1 MFKKNIQAVIWAFI
15 VIVLVMIWLLPRG
28 DDKEQIAGEIN
39 NHWNV
44 ANINHIEVID
54 DNKSVAFSQ
63 TVDGNEMEV
72 YLEKSLF
79 SWEKKSDYSFNPE
92 GITEPIHLSFFSS
105 PFSNEEEFNAV
116 LLRVFDK
123 EIDSVQI
130 VKGDDTI
137 HNFKLL
143 TKDSGKKFA
152 LFRTKSDELFD
163 AEYIA
168 YNSEGEVVYMKPA
181 Q

>member
-1 MFKKNIQAVIWAFI
+1 MWVIIA
-15 VIVLVMIWLLPRG
+15 IVLVLIWLFAGG
-28 DDKEQIAGEIN
+28 DDKKQIASEIK

-44 ANINHIEVID
+44 TNIHHIEVIN
-54 DNKSVAFSQ
+54 DNKSVAFFK
-63 TVDGNEMEV
+63 TVDGTEMEM

-79 SWEKKSDYSFNPE
+79 SWNKKRDYFFIPE
-92 GITEPIHLSFFSS
+92 GINEPIHLSFFDS
-105 PFSNEEEFNAV
+105 PYSNEEEYNAI

-130 VKGDDTI
+130 VKGEDII

-143 TKDSGKKFA
+143 TKGSGERFG
-152 LFRTKSDELFD
+152 LFRTENDGIYD

-168 YNSEGEVVYMKPA
+168 YNSEGEII
-181 Q
+181 

>member
-1 MFKKNIQAVIWAFI
+1 MFKKNKQVIIWVIIA
-15 VIVLVMIWLLPRG
+15 IVLVLFWLLPRG
-28 DDKEQIAGEIN
+28 DDKEQIAGEIK
-39 NHWNV
+39 NHSNV
-44 ANINHIEVID
+44 TNINHIEVID
-54 DNKSVAFSQ
+54 DNKSVAFSK
-63 TVDGNEMEV
+63 TADGTEMEM

-79 SWEKKSDYSFNPE
+79 SWKKKRDYSFIPE
-92 GITEPIHLSFFSS
+92 GITEPIHLSFFDS

-123 EIDSVQI
+123 EIDSVKI
-130 VKGDDTI
+130 VKGRDII

-143 TKDSGKKFA
+143 AKDSDEKFG
-152 LFRTKSDELFD
+152 LFRTKSGEIYD

-168 YNSEGEVVYMKPA
+168 YNSEGEVVYSSTP